1 MPAFEFYDAAG
12 NKHPFDS
19 LDEAREFAESCG
31 YIFVT
36 SRSVMEGDAA
46 RIYYYVAAKDVPEGV
61 TDPKELFPILL
72 SSYREWEEPRIM
84 PVIEVGGLA

>member
-12 NKHPFDS
+12 NRHPFDS
-19 LDEAREFAESCG
+19 LEEAQNFAAACG

-36 SRSVMEGDAA
+36 SRSVLEGCDA
-46 RIYYYVAAKDVPEGV
+46 RIYYYVAKKDTPEGV
-61 TDPKELFPILL
+61 TDPQALFPILL

-84 PVIEVGGLA
+84 PVM